1 MQNDRSCRLLQ
12 KMTVGWYRDTTNHD
26 TEIGLF
32 DKDQFCSIS
41 VDRRRAY
48 MRSYNSLTTP
58 RDARGWEWIDNA
70 AKMVSG
76 KRDQRIVRLLA
87 RRTTLR
93 GFCFQEFFFFF
104 ILPQTNYFS
113 VSICRKN
120 EKIYHF
126 STIIYEDL
134 LRIIPRIL
142 EFFSNIRKFLIE
154 IVSKNDPMHCRL
166 LLGIKEDWKVE
177 KFFSLELKK

>member
-76 KRDQRIVRLLA
+76 KRDQRIVRLLV

-104 ILPQTNYFS
+104 HSATNELFFRFNLS
-113 VSICRKN
+113 KKRKDLSFFN
-120 EKIYHF
+120 DNLRRFITNNTKDSRIFFKYKKIF
-126 STIIYEDL
+126 
-134 LRIIPRIL
+134 
-142 EFFSNIRKFLIE
+142 NW
-154 IVSKNDPMHCRL
+154 NC
-166 LLGIKEDWKVE
+166 VE
-177 KFFSLELKK
+177 KWSYAL